1 MSEAKPY
8 SIPKKQ
14 VVEAW
19 RLVKANRGAGGV
31 DEETLAMFGENLKDN
46 LYKVWNRMS
55 SGSYFP
61 PPVKRVEIPKKDGQM
76 RKLGIPTVADRVA
89 QAVVKQVLEP
99 LVEPMFHPDSDGYRP
114 GRSALDAVAKARER
128 CWRFDWVI
136 DLDIKGFFDNLRHD
150 LILTIGRRPIG
161 PNRRSRLRGRSP
173 EGAARAR
180 AVRHHTDPNP
190 DLKWVPLYVERWLKA
205 PVQLED
211 GTLEERTAGSPQGG
225 VISPLLA
232 NLFMHYAFD
241 AWMGR
246 EFPSVPFGRYADDVV
261 IHCVSLAQAELI
273 LEAVRRRLKDKGLEL
288 HPDKTKIVYCKDD
301 QRRGSHDHQ
310 AFDFLSYTFRARSV
324 KTKGGNFFMGFNPAI
339 SDKAKKGI
347 REAVR
352 DWRLTS
358 TMNTKSLEE
367 VAKLINPIVRGW
379 VNYYGQFYRSECLD
393 LLNYLNLVLAR
404 WAKRKFKRFHRKWMA
419 AYRWLGGIAARQ
431 RELFFHW
438 TLGLH
443 PKGWTGRA
451 V

>member
-8 SIPKKQ
+8 SIPKNQ

-19 RLVKANRGAGGV
+19 RLVKANRGGGGV
-31 DEETLAMFGENLKDN
+31 DAVSLSMFEKNLKDN
-46 LYKVWNRMS
+46 LYKIWNRMS

-61 PPVKRVEIPKKDGQM
+61 PPVKRVEIPKGDG
-76 RKLGIPTVADRVA
+76 RTRALGIPTVADRVA

-99 LVEPMFHPDSDGYRP
+99 LVEPIFHEDSDGYRP

-128 CWRFDWVI
+128 CWRLDWVV

-150 LILTIGRRPIG
+150 LILK
-161 PNRRSRLRGRSP
+161 
-173 EGAARAR
+173 

-190 DLKWVPLYVERWLKA
+190 ELKWIPLYVERWLTA

-211 GTLEERTAGSPQGG
+211 GTLVERTAGSPQGG

-246 EFPSVPFGRYADDVV
+246 EYPNIPFGRYADDAV
-261 IHCVSLAQAELI
+261 IHCVSLAQAKFI
-273 LEAVRRRLKDKGLEL
+273 LEAVRNRLKDKGLEL

-301 QRRGSHDHQ
+301 QRRIDHEPA

-324 KTKGGNFFMGFNPAI
+324 KTKWGNFFVGFNPAI

-347 REAVR
+347 REEVR
-352 DWRLTS
+352 GWRLTS
-358 TMNTKSLEE
+358 TMNSKSLEDIAE
-367 VAKLINPIVRGW
+367 FINPIVRGW
-379 VNYYGQFYRSECLD
+379 VNYYGRFYRSECLET
-393 LLNYLNLVLAR
+393 LQYLNLVLAR
-404 WAKRKFKRFHRKWMA
+404 WAKRKFKRFHRNWKA
-419 AYRWLGGIAARQ
+419 AYRWLMGIAARQ
-431 RELFFHW
+431 RTLFHHW
-438 TLGLH
+438 TLWE
-443 PKGWTGRA
+443 KKEGWAGRA

>member
-8 SIPKKQ
+8 SIPKNQ

-19 RLVKANRGAGGV
+19 RLVKANRGGGGV
-31 DEETLAMFGENLKDN
+31 DEETLAIFEKDLKNN

-61 PPVKRVEIPKKDGQM
+61 PPVKRVEIPKGDGRM

-89 QAVVKQVLEP
+89 QAVAKQVLEP
-99 LVEPMFHPDSDGYRP
+99 LVEPIFHPDSDGYRP
-114 GRSALDAVAKARER
+114 GRSAVDAVAKARKR

-150 LILTIGRRPIG
+150 LILK
-161 PNRRSRLRGRSP
+161 
-173 EGAARAR
+173 

-190 DLKWVPLYVERWLKA
+190 DLKWVPLYVERWLTA
-205 PVQLED
+205 PVQLAD
-211 GTLEERTAGSPQGG
+211 GTLEERSAGSPQGG

-246 EFPSVPFGRYADDVV
+246 EFPNVPFGRYADDAV
-261 IHCVSLAQAELI
+261 IHCVSLAQAKFV

-288 HPDKTKIVYCKDD
+288 HPEKTKIVYCKDD
-301 QRRGSHDHQ
+301 RRKGDHDHQ
-310 AFDFLSYTFRARSV
+310 SFDFLSYTFRARSV
-324 KTKGGNFFMGFNPAI
+324 KTREGTLRVGFVPAI

-347 REAVR
+347 RDEVR
-352 DWRLTS
+352 DWRLVA
-358 TMNTKSLEE
+358 TKNNRSLEE
-367 VAKLINPIVRGW
+367 IAKFINPIVRGW
-379 VNYYGQFYRSECLD
+379 VNYYGHFYRSECLAT
-393 LLNYLNLVLAR
+393 LNYLNLVLAR
-404 WAKRKFKRFHRKWMA
+404 WARRKYKRFHRNWTA
-419 AYRWLGGIAARQ
+419 AYRWLMGIAARQ
-431 RELFFHW
+431 RTLFHHW
-438 TLGLH
+438 TLV
-443 PKGWTGRA
+443 KKAEGWAGGA

>member
-8 SIPKKQ
+8 NIPKNQ

-61 PPVKRVEIPKKDGQM
+61 PPVRRVEIPKKDGRM

-99 LVEPMFHPDSDGYRP
+99 MVEPVFHPDSDGYRP

-150 LILTIGRRPIG
+150 LMLK
-161 PNRRSRLRGRSP
+161 
-173 EGAARAR
+173 

-190 DLKWVPLYVERWLKA
+190 DLKWIPLYVERWLTA

-211 GTLEERTAGSPQGG
+211 GSLEERTAGSPQGG

-246 EFPSVPFGRYADDVV
+246 EFPTVPFGRYADDAV
-261 IHCVSLAQAELI
+261 IHCVSLAQAKFV

-288 HPDKTKIVYCKDD
+288 HPDKTKIIYCKDD

-324 KTKGGNFFMGFNPAI
+324 KTTGGNFFVGFNPAI
-339 SDKAKKGI
+339 SDKAKQRI
-347 REAVR
+347 REEVR
-352 DWRLTS
+352 SWRLTS

-367 VAKLINPIVRGW
+367 VAKLINPIIRGW
-379 VNYYGQFYRSECLD
+379 VNYYGRFYRSECLD
-393 LLNYLNLVLAR
+393 TLDYLNLVLAR
-404 WAKRKFKRFHRKWMA
+404 WAKRKFKRFHRNWMA

-431 RELFFHW
+431 RDLFFHW

-443 PKGWTGRA
+443 PKGWAGRA

>member
-1 MSEAKPY
+1 MPEAKPY
-8 SIPKKQ
+8 SIPKTQ

-19 RLVKANRGAGGV
+19 RLVKANRGGGGV
-31 DEETLAMFGENLKDN
+31 DGESLLMFEKNLKGN
-46 LYKVWNRMS
+46 LYKIWNRMS

-61 PPVKRVEIPKKDGQM
+61 PPVKRVEIPKGDG
-76 RKLGIPTVADRVA
+76 RTRALGIPTVADRVA

-99 LVEPMFHPDSDGYRP
+99 LVEPLFHKDSDGYRP

-128 CWRFDWVI
+128 CWRLDWVI
-136 DLDIKGFFDNLRHD
+136 DLDIKGFFDNLSHD
-150 LILTIGRRPIG
+150 LILK
-161 PNRRSRLRGRSP
+161 
-173 EGAARAR
+173 
-180 AVRHHTDPNP
+180 AVRHHTDPSP
-190 DLKWVPLYVERWLKA
+190 GLKWIPLYVERWLTA
-205 PVQLED
+205 PAQRED

-246 EFPSVPFGRYADDVV
+246 EFPNVPFGRYADDAV
-261 IHCVSLAQAELI
+261 IHCVSLAQAKFV
-273 LEAVRRRLKDKGLEL
+273 LEAVRNRLKEKGLEL

-301 QRRGSHDHQ
+301 QRRGGHDHN

-324 KTKGGNFFMGFNPAI
+324 KTKGGAFFVGFNPAI

-352 DWRLTS
+352 GWRLTS

-367 VAKLINPIVRGW
+367 VAEFINPIVRGW
-379 VNYYGQFYRSECLD
+379 VNYYGRFYRSECLD
-393 LLNYLNLVLAR
+393 ILDYLNLVLAR
-404 WAKRKFKRFHRKWMA
+404 WAKRKFKRFHRNWMA
-419 AYRWLGGIAARQ
+419 AYRWLGGIASRQ
-431 RELFFHW
+431 GTLFFHW
-438 TLGLH
+438 TLGMH
-443 PKGWTGRA
+443 PKGWAGRA